1 MIKIKLNYILS
12 AIVVVLLILCT
23 ASIYGPVHFNNEKAH
38 RETVVKERLYAIR
51 KAELKYRQLHG
62 SYTADFKQLT
72 DSKLLKEEMQYI
84 PFSDKK
90 KFELATTIY
99 TGKSGGTT
107 PLMECR
113 APYAA
118 YLDGLSE
125 KRINE
130 ITETANST
138 GEYPGL
144 KIGDITTPNDN
155 AGNWE

>member
-12 AIVVVLLILCT
+12 AIVAALLILCT

-38 RETVVKERLYAIR
+38 REAAVKERLCAIR
-51 KAELKYRQLHG
+51 KAERIYRQLHG
-62 SYTADFKQLT
+62 TYTADFKQLT
-72 DSKLLKEEMQYI
+72 GSKLLKEEMQYI
-84 PFSDKK
+84 PFSDNK

-99 TGKSGGTT
+99 TNKSGSTT

-130 ITETANST
+130 LTETANST

-144 KIGDITTPNDN
+144 KIGDITTPNEN